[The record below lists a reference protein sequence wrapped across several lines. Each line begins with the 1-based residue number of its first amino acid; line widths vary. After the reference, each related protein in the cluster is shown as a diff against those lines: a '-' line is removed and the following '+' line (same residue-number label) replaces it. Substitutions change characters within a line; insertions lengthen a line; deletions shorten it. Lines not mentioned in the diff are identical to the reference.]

1 MRAKTIS
8 QCGNKETSWVKFDTK
23 LQNQPVSMV
32 IFLGLKSHWETKI
45 LWMNYQV
52 KWVGGENLILLPSL
66 YSWAHVFFDT
76 GLMVSDI
83 KHILCPMRFCLIL
96 LLKKYPL
103 LTGIITLSSLNSF
116 IFQFGLGFL
125 CNRTCGQAT

>member
-1 MRAKTIS
+1 MNELS
-8 QCGNKETSWVKFDTK
+8 S
-23 LQNQPVSMV
+23 
-32 IFLGLKSHWETKI
+32 KI
-45 LWMNYQV
+45 G
-52 KWVGGENLILLPSL
+52 GGENLIPLPSL